1 MSEFKLNCGSIKK
14 QKHLVLGGQAAQP
27 AIDNPSPVAAVTTVE
42 DFFGPPISV
51 YTRQQAIEDGVLV
64 QLSGDGYEGDE
75 WIPQMVAEAGIKWP
89 LAVTTPVFMDCIGMT
104 KAAERALNDIRGR
117 LWDVLWM
124 FSEAVRRLP
133 AGRDQFLFELYVV
146 VNRVKPSRVQLK
158 AVCGPGD
165 DGEPV
170 ITIMYPHE
178 D

>member
-1 MSEFKLNCGSIKK
+1 MSEFKLYGGSMKR
-14 QKHLVLGGQAAQP
+14 QQHLCLGGAGPQP
-27 AIDNPSPVAAVTTVE
+27 PIDNPSPVAAVTTVE

-64 QLSGDGYEGDE
+64 QLSGDGYEGDD
-75 WIPQMVAEAGIKWP
+75 WIPRMVAEAGIKWP
-89 LAVTTPVFMDCIGMT
+89 LAMTVPVFSDCVCLT
-104 KAAERALNDIRGR
+104 KAAEKAMNDIQGR

-133 AGRDQFLFELYVV
+133 EGRDQFLFDLYVV